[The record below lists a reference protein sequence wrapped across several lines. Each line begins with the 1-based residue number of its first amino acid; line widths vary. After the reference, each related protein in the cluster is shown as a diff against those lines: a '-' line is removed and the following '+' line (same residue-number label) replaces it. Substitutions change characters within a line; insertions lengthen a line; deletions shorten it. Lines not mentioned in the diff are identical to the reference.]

1 MEPPPARKPEGR
13 LMAAGAIL
21 TLWIVLYLLQQG
33 GETLLT
39 LLNLR
44 HGARHPR
51 PPAELE
57 EVLDTATVARMHDY
71 QRARSRLGL
80 VRRALVAA
88 VTVAVVTGGGLGA
101 LDRVLAGWLSA
112 RGIAS
117 PLLAGAAFVALLAV
131 ASTLLTLGIRLYG
144 QFVIEERF
152 GFNRM
157 TVATFFFDVLKSLLL
172 TLVLGV
178 PLLLG
183 LFWFM
188 AETGDFWWIWAFC
201 FVAAFQLLVNYLYQP
216 LIAPLFNKFRPLAE
230 GTLKERL
237 VTLAERLRFRVK
249 SVLVM
254 DGSRRSGHSNAYF
267 AGFGGAKRIV
277 LFDTLLG
284 TLDEPQVEA
293 VLAHE
298 IGHEKRRHVLKHV
311 ALSLLLT
318 LLGLWLI
325 SVLLH
330 QPALFAAFGFHAAG
344 AGAGAGQPS
353 SHAAL
358 VILSLLWGP
367 ATFFLQPAANAW
379 IRRHEYEADRYAARA
394 TGGAG
399 ALAGALITLSR
410 DNLSNPH
417 PHPWYSAYHYT
428 HPTLAERLRAL
439 HRYAATR

>member
-1 MEPPPARKPEGR
+1 MS
-13 LMAAGAIL
+13 AGTIL
-21 TLWIVLYLLQQG
+21 LLWIVLYVVQQG

-44 HGARHPR
+44 HGARHPS
-51 PPAELE
+51 PPAELA
-57 EVLDTATVARMHDY
+57 EVLDDTTVARMRDY
-71 QRARSRLGL
+71 QVARSRLGL
-80 VRRALVAA
+80 VRRALLVA
-88 VTVAVVTGGGLGA
+88 VTLALVAGGVLGV
-101 LDRVLAGWLSA
+101 LDRVLTGWLAAS
-112 RGIAS
+112 GIVS
-117 PLLAGAAFVALLAV
+117 PLLAGAAFVVVLV
-131 ASTLLTLGIRLYG
+131 AASIVLTLPIRLYG
-144 QFVIEERF
+144 QFVIEARF

-157 TVATFFFDVLKSLLL
+157 TVATFFLDQLKSLLL
-172 TLVLGV
+172 SLLLGV

-188 AETGDFWWIWAFC
+188 AETGARWWIWAFC

-216 LIAPLFNKFRPLAE
+216 VIAPLFNKFQPLAD
-230 GTLKERL
+230 GSLKERL
-237 VTLAERLRFRVK
+237 VAMAERLQFRVR

-254 DGSRRSGHSNAYF
+254 DGSRRSRHSNAYF

-277 LFDTLLG
+277 LFDTLLKA
-284 TLDEPQVEA
+284 LDEPQVEA

-318 LLGLWLI
+318 LLGLWLM

-330 QPALFAAFGFHAAG
+330 QPPLFAAFGFHAGG
-344 AGAGAGQPS
+344 AGAPS

-367 ATFFLQPAANAW
+367 ATFFLQPAANGW

-439 HRYAATR
+439 HRYAGTLPAGL

>member
-1 MEPPPARKPEGR
+1 MT
-13 LMAAGAIL
+13 AGAIL
-21 TLWIVLYLLQQG
+21 LLWIVLYAAQHA
-33 GETLLT
+33 GETLLS

-44 HGARHPR
+44 HGARHR
-51 PPAELE
+51 SPPAELE
-57 EVLDTATVARMHDY
+57 EVLDQTTVARMRDY
-71 QRARSRLGL
+71 QVARSRLGL
-80 VRRALVAA
+80 VRRALLIA
-88 VTVAVVTGGGLGA
+88 VTLAVVAGGVLGV
-101 LDRVLAGWLSA
+101 LDRALAGWLA
-112 RGIAS
+112 ALGITS
-117 PLLAGAAFVALLAV
+117 PLLAGAAFVVVLVAV
-131 ASTLLTLGIRLYG
+131 SIVLVLPLRLYG
-144 QFVIEERF
+144 QFVIEARF

-157 TVATFFFDVLKSLLL
+157 TVATFFLDQLKSLLL
-172 TLVLGV
+172 SLLLGV

-188 AETGDFWWIWAFC
+188 AETGARWWIWAFC

-216 LIAPLFNKFRPLAE
+216 LIAPLFNKFQPLTD

-237 VTLAERLRFRVK
+237 VALAERLQFRVR

-277 LFDTLLG
+277 LFDTLLN

-311 ALSLLLT
+311 ILSLVLT
-318 LLGLWLI
+318 LLGLWLM

-330 QPALFAAFGFHAAG
+330 QPALFAAFGFHADG
-344 AGAGAGQPS
+344 AGVPS

-367 ATFFLQPAANAW
+367 ATFFLQPAANSW

-394 TGGAG
+394 TGGAS

-439 HRYAATR
+439 HHYAATLPGGAPAASSSPV

>member
-1 MEPPPARKPEGR
+1 ME
-13 LMAAGAIL
+13 AGAIL
-21 TLWIVLYLLQQG
+21 LLWIVLYAAQQA

-39 LLNLR
+39 VLNLR
-44 HGARHPR
+44 HGARHPQ
-51 PPAELE
+51 PPAELA
-57 EVLDTATVARMHDY
+57 EVLDAATVARMHDY
-71 QRARSRLGL
+71 QKARSRLGL
-80 VRRALVAA
+80 VRRALLAA
-88 VTVAVVTGGGLGA
+88 VTVALVAGGVLGA
-101 LDRVLAGWLSA
+101 LDQALTGWLQA
-112 RGIAS
+112 LGIAS
-117 PLLAGAAFVALLAV
+117 PLLAGAAFVAVLAV
-131 ASTLLTLGIRLYG
+131 ATTLLTLGLRLYG
-144 QFVIEERF
+144 QFVIEARF

-157 TVATFFFDVLKSLLL
+157 TVATFFLDQLKSRLL

-183 LFWFM
+183 LFWFV
-188 AETGDFWWIWAFC
+188 AETGERWWIWAFC

-216 LIAPLFNKFRPLAE
+216 VIAPLFNKFQPLAE
-230 GTLKERL
+230 GALRQRL
-237 VTLAERLRFRVK
+237 VALAERLRFRVK

-254 DGSRRSGHSNAYF
+254 DGSRRSQHSNAYF

-277 LFDTLLG
+277 LFDTLLN

-311 ALSLLLT
+311 ALSLCLT
-318 LLGLWLI
+318 LLGLWVM

-330 QPALFAAFGFHAAG
+330 QPALFAAFGFHD
-344 AGAGAGQPS
+344 AGAGQPS

-358 VILSLLWGP
+358 IILSLLWGP
-367 ATFFLQPAANAW
+367 ATFFLQPAATGW

-439 HRYAATR
+439 HRYAATLG

>member
-1 MEPPPARKPEGR
+1 MIDG
-13 LMAAGAIL
+13 GTIL
-21 TLWIVLYLLQQG
+21 FGWIVLYALQQAS
-33 GETLLT
+33 ETLLT

-44 HGARHPR
+44 HGARHPA

-71 QRARSRLGL
+71 QAARSRLGL
-80 VRRALVAA
+80 VRRALLAA
-88 VTVAVVTGGGLGA
+88 VTVAVVAGGALGGL
-101 LDRVLAGWLSA
+101 DRALAGWLQA
-112 RGIAS
+112 LGIAS
-117 PLLAGAAFVALLAV
+117 PVLAGAAFVVVLAV

-144 QFVIEERF
+144 QFVIEAKF

-157 TVATFFFDVLKSLLL
+157 TVATFCLDQFKSLLL
-172 TLVLGV
+172 TLILGV

-188 AETGDFWWIWAFC
+188 AETGERWWIWAFC

-216 LIAPLFNKFRPLAE
+216 VIAPLFNKFQPLAE
-230 GTLKERL
+230 GTLKQRL
-237 VTLAERLRFRVK
+237 VALAERLQFRVK

-254 DGSRRSGHSNAYF
+254 DGSRRSQHSNAYF

-277 LFDTLLG
+277 LFDTLLN

-311 ALSLLLT
+311 VLSLLLT
-318 LLGLWLI
+318 LLGLWLM

-344 AGAGAGQPS
+344 AGQPS

-358 VILSLLWGP
+358 IILSLLSGP
-367 ATFFLQPAANAW
+367 ATFFLQPAANGW

-410 DNLSNPH
+410 DNLSNPN

-428 HPTLAERLRAL
+428 HPTLVERLRAL
-439 HRYAATR
+439 HRYAATLG